1 MTLLDLMDWFEL
13 TLVGVT
19 IKESNWLFPVI
30 ESGHLLGLALLGG
43 TVLVGDLRLLGWSI
57 DSKSPHIIIKELH
70 NWFLI
75 GLVILLSTGTALF
88 LSEAIKCYY
97 NEAFWAKMITLL
109 LAIIYTFALR
119 NPIIAKRDDLNLW
132 AQRCIGGGSIMLWAL
147 VAAAGRWIGFS

>member
-13 TLVGVT
+13 TLIGVT
-19 IKESNWLFPVI
+19 IKESFWLFPVI

-43 TVLVGDLRLLGWSI
+43 TVLVGDLRLLGWGI
-57 DSKSPHIIIKELH
+57 DSKSPRVIIKELH

-75 GLVILLSTGTALF
+75 GLAILISTGTALF
-88 LSEAIKCYY
+88 VSEAIKCYY

-119 NPIIAKRDDLNLW
+119 NPIIAKRDNLNLW
-132 AQRCIGGGSIMLWAL
+132 VQRCIGGGSIMLWAL